1 MRQAIPRWRMRV
13 PIASALAALC
23 IAYGALAADDLSAG
37 SNSTQIDRIW
47 PRIAYPSQRAVRS
60 AQRFAA
66 GWGDVSFAVIGRSSD
81 LRGFEVTRTYSSAS
95 ASKVL
100 LLAAQLRALQR
111 DEEPLDSGTR
121 ALLEPMIIYSDN
133 DAAGGIYARVGDA
146 GLEEV
151 AERAGMR
158 DFSVDPGFWG
168 GAQITAADM
177 ARFYFRLE
185 RNLGRRYRDY
195 GMRLLSSITPTQ
207 RWGIPAAAG
216 RRWREWFKGGWRPGG
231 QEGTTG
237 PVTHQAALL
246 VHRDGERLAIAVL
259 SNETPGT
266 GGGFDA
272 IEGVTARLLAKA
284 PPRRGGWVVP

>member
-1 MRQAIPRWRMRV
+1 MEQR
-13 PIASALAALC
+13 L
-23 IAYGALAADDLSAG
+23 
-37 SNSTQIDRIW
+37 W
-47 PRIAYPSQRAVRS
+47 PRIVYPGKRAVRS

-66 GWGDVSFAVIGRSSD
+66 ARGDLSFAVIGRSSG
-81 LRGFEVTRTYSSAS
+81 LRGYEATRTYSSAS

-111 DEEPLDSGTR
+111 DKEPLDSGAR
-121 ALLEPMIIYSDN
+121 ALLEPMIVYSDN
-133 DAAGGIYARVGDA
+133 DAAAGIYARVGDG
-146 GLEEV
+146 GLEDV

-158 DFSVDPGFWG
+158 DFSIDPGFWG

-177 ARFYFRLE
+177 ARFYSRLE

-207 RWGIPAAAG
+207 RWGIAAAAG
-216 RRWREWFKGGWRPGG
+216 RKWRLWFKGGWRPDG

-259 SNETPGT
+259 SNETPGR

-272 IEGVTARLLAKA
+272 IEGVAERLLAKP
-284 PPRRGGWVVP
+284 PPRRSGWVVP

>member
-1 MRQAIPRWRMRV
+1 
-13 PIASALAALC
+13 
-23 IAYGALAADDLSAG
+23 
-37 SNSTQIDRIW
+37 
-47 PRIAYPSQRAVRS
+47 
-60 AQRFAA
+60 
-66 GWGDVSFAVIGRSSD
+66 
-81 LRGFEVTRTYSSAS
+81 
-95 ASKVL
+95 
-100 LLAAQLRALQR
+100 
-111 DEEPLDSGTR
+111 
-121 ALLEPMIIYSDN
+121 MIVYSDN

-146 GLEEV
+146 GLEDV

-207 RWGIPAAAG
+207 RWGIPVAAG
-216 RRWREWFKGGWRPGG
+216 RSWHEWFKGGWRPGG

-246 VHRDGERLAIAVL
+246 VHRGGERLAIAVL
-259 SNETPGT
+259 SNEAPGT

-272 IEGVTARLLAKA
+272 VEGVTARLLAKA

>member
-1 MRQAIPRWRMRV
+1 MRQATPRWRMRV
-13 PIASALAALC
+13 PIALALGAVG
-23 IAYGALAADDLSAG
+23 IAGGALAAGDSGAG
-37 SNSTQIDRIW
+37 SDSKQVERLW
-47 PRIAYPSQRAVRS
+47 PRIAYPGQPSIRS

-66 GWGDVSFAVIGRSSD
+66 DRGDVSFAVIGRSSG
-81 LRGFEVTRTYSSAS
+81 LRGYEATRTYSSAS

-100 LLAAQLRALQR
+100 LLAAQLRNLQR
-111 DEEPLDSGTR
+111 DKDPLDSGTR
-121 ALLEPMIIYSDN
+121 ALLEPMIVYSDN

-146 GLEEV
+146 GLEDV

-185 RNLGRRYRDY
+185 RNLGRRHRDY
-195 GMRLLSSITPTQ
+195 GMRLLSSITPAQ

-216 RRWREWFKGGWRPGG
+216 RKWRVWFKGGWRPGG

-237 PVTHQAALL
+237 AVTHQGALL